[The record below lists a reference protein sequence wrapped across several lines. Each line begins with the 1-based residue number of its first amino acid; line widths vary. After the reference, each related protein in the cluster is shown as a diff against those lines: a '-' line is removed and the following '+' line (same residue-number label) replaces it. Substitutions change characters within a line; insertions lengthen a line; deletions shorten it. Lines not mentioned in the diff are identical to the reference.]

1 MSELKPTAID
11 SASIQS
17 KLNYGDDS
25 KLFLSRTSATIMEL
39 LVQLRSRE
47 NEGMT
52 KSFQVAYEAQRKI
65 DQDHAKA
72 IANFKTQLITGLLVG
87 VVLLA
92 VSAVLSLSS
101 FGSALKGSAKR
112 LSTVLKT
119 GWTKGRALS
128 NRLLSRLRQPRGIQT
143 SIKFKQLKSDSA
155 APAASQATGKQAA
168 SKPIRFRAKSEKE
181 KFPRDVRS
189 HSINTVASTVTQA
202 SSQGSGFITNNAESN
217 KQLKEIE
224 RNVIERRVQRIRFE
238 QERFQND
245 RNQTQEVFSSLA
257 RLLGNPYA

>member
-1 MSELKPTAID
+1 MSELKPMAMD
-11 SASIQS
+11 NPPRQG
-17 KLNYGDDS
+17 KVNYGDDS

-52 KSFQVAYEAQRKI
+52 KSFEVAYEAQRKI
-65 DQDHAKA
+65 DQEHAKA
-72 IANFKTQLITGLLVG
+72 IKSFKSQLLTGLLVG

-92 VSAVLSLSS
+92 ASAALSLSS
-101 FGSALKGSAKR
+101 FGSALKGGAQR
-112 LSTVLKT
+112 LGAVLKT

-128 NRLLSRLRQPRGIQT
+128 TRLISRLRQPRGLQT
-143 SIKFKQLKSDSA
+143 SIKFKPLKSESTV
-155 APAASQATGKQAA
+155 PGASQAVGKQAA
-168 SKPIRFRAKSEKE
+168 SKPIQFRAKTGKE
-181 KFPRDVRS
+181 KLPRDVRS
-189 HSINTVASTVTQA
+189 HSINTAAGTVTQA
-202 SSQGSGFITNNAESN
+202 ASQSSGFITGSAESN

-224 RNVIERRVQRIRFE
+224 RNTIERRVQRTRFE